1 MSPKHVLVV
10 EDDPGVRAF
19 CVDALQGLG
28 YAVVAV
34 DDGSLALHEIP
45 RFQPD
50 LILLDL
56 IMPRAKLDGIGLLST
71 LVAGPDC
78 SIPVIILSAFG
89 DALAQEI
96 SPDVSGAL
104 HIEAILSKPVS
115 LDTLAQ
121 EVDRLV
127 GPAVNG

>member
-1 MSPKHVLVV
+1 MSPKRVLVV
-10 EDDPGVRAF
+10 EDDAGVRQF
-19 CVDALQGLG
+19 CVDALKGLG

-34 DDGSLALHEIP
+34 DDASLALQEMP

-56 IMPRAKLDGIGLLST
+56 IMPRARLNGIGLLSM
-71 LVAGPDC
+71 LAAGP
-78 SIPVIILSAFG
+78 SRNIPVIILSAFG
-89 DALAQEI
+89 NALADQI
-96 SPDVSGAL
+96 SPDVTGAL
-104 HIEAILSKPVS
+104 HIGAILSKPVS

-127 GPAVNG
+127 GPAVNN